1 MPPDADP
8 TPTPPAPAPAPAPA
22 PGPAPAPS
30 PAPAPAPAPGPAP
43 APAPG
48 APAPAPT
55 GEDRFAKLQD
65 QLIAVSAR
73 AVFAE
78 HKGEIPD
85 LEDAD
90 LRADILAKF
99 KSSGSDDFG
108 EWFTAQRAAGK
119 GLFRFMVAKP
129 SADPKAP
136 KPAPA
141 PKPGVGTVNPGA
153 ATTPIPGA
161 AYTPEQIR
169 ELGKNPAE
177 WAKHKDAIIAQRLAQ
192 LRSGGK

>member
-1 MPPDADP
+1 MLPDADP
-8 TPTPPAPAPAPAPA
+8 TPTPPAPAPAPVPA
-22 PGPAPAPS
+22 PGPAPVPSPPAPQPTP
-30 PAPAPAPAPGPAP
+30 PAPAPAL
-43 APAPG
+43 G
-48 APAPAPT
+48 APVPAPT
-55 GEDRFAKLQD
+55 GDDRLAKLQD

-99 KSSGSDDFG
+99 KASGADDFG
-108 EWFTAQRAAGK
+108 DWFTAQRAAGK

-129 SADPKAP
+129 AADPKAP
-136 KPAPA
+136 KAAPT
-141 PKPGVGTVNPGA
+141 PKPTTPTGNPGA
-153 ATTPIPGA
+153 APAPIPGA

-169 ELGKNPAE
+169 SMTPAE
-177 WAKHKDAIIAQRLAQ
+177 FKAHEAAILAQ
-192 LRSGGK
+192 FKSNRSKGR